1 MVRQAL
7 MNQYREMH
15 VASER
20 PEDVVLKLYDGAI
33 GFLRSAREELVER
46 SNVPEKA
53 RLIEKTTKILDY
65 LQSCLDMERGGE
77 IAENLNRLYDYMLVR
92 LTQANAENSGP
103 KIEEVMRLFGTIR
116 EGWKE
121 ICKSTGTRE
130 TLPAE
135 ARAVAGAAPRVS
147 QGVIVSV

>member
-1 MVRQAL
+1 

-33 GFLRSAREELVER
+33 GFLRTAHEELVEK

-92 LTQANAENSGP
+92 LTQANAENSGS
-103 KIEEVMRLFGTIR
+103 KIDEVIRLLGTIR

-121 ICKSTGTRE
+121 ICKSTGVSE
-130 TLPAE
+130 ALPADPVRPLPGLHRAL
-135 ARAVAGAAPRVS
+135 ARAS
-147 QGVIVSV
+147 S

>member
-33 GFLRSAREELVER
+33 GFLRNAREELVEK

-92 LTQANAENSGP
+92 LTQANAENSGS
-103 KIEEVMRLFGTIR
+103 KIDEVIRLLGTIR

-121 ICKSTGTRE
+121 ICKSTGVRE
-130 TLPAE
+130 ALTADPV
-135 ARAVAGAAPRVS
+135 RAAGTGPRAG
-147 QGVIVSV
+147 QGIIVSA

>member
-1 MVRQAL
+1 MVKTAL

-33 GFLRSAREELVER
+33 GFLHTGRKELVER
-46 SNVPEKA
+46 NNAPEKA

-103 KIEEVMRLFGTIR
+103 KIEEVIRLLGTIR

-121 ICKSTGTRE
+121 ICKSTGVRE

-135 ARAVAGAAPRVS
+135 ASAVAGAAPRVS
-147 QGVIVSV
+147 RGIIVSV

>member
-33 GFLRSAREELVER
+33 GFLRTAREELLEK

-77 IAENLNRLYDYMLVR
+77 IAENLNRLYNYMLVR

-103 KIEEVMRLFGTIR
+103 KIEEVTRLLNTIR
-116 EGWKE
+116 DGWKE
-121 ICKSTGTRE
+121 ICKSTGMRE

-135 ARAVAGAAPRVS
+135 ASAVAGTAPRVS
-147 QGVIVSV
+147 QGIIVSV